1 MITSIRS
8 PSQNAVVFVVAARM
22 NVRQL
27 AQILCSS
34 HKLQLDPRFSGPEAI
49 SANPPACFALRN
61 RPTSRRALAC
71 TRRPHHSN
79 PHS

>member
-8 PSQNAVVFVVAARM
+8 PSQCRRSVAARA
-22 NVRQL
+22 NTRQL

-34 HKLQLDPRFSGPEAI
+34 DNLSLDPHFSGPEAI

-61 RPTSRRALAC
+61 RSTSRRAP
-71 TRRPHHSN
+71 PHAARS
-79 PHS
+79 PLKSA